1 MGAVTVFLD
10 TAVFVYA
17 AGSEH
22 PLRAPCQ
29 AVLARAVRGEIAAAT
44 SAEVIQ
50 ELVHRYLSIR
60 RVDAAVSVAREVL
73 VSFAP
78 VLAIDHA
85 VVARLPELVSK
96 YPGLTTRDLVHVATC
111 LEEGITDIVTPDRG
125 FDRVAEIRRI
135 DPERF
140 AA

>member
-1 MGAVTVFLD
+1 MTVFID
-10 TAVFVYA
+10 TAVFMYA
-17 AGSEH
+17 AGSDH
-22 PLRAPCQ
+22 PLRQPCRII
-29 AVLARAVRGEIAAAT
+29 LARAVKGDIAGAT

-73 VSFAP
+73 ASFAP
-78 VLAIDHA
+78 VLPIDHA
-85 VVARLPELVSK
+85 IVARLPELVSR

-111 LEEGITDIVTPDRG
+111 IEEGITDIVTPDHG

-135 DPERF
+135 DPETL